1 MPIPARHMRRYERP
15 DAAHLQDHGDR
26 TDNKGDAQNRC
37 QDLRP
42 AQALSRD
49 PLNVMVNENSGADG
63 GQITEAPC
71 KNVWKHPTA
80 GIDEKDPLKNPCG

>member
-1 MPIPARHMRRYERP
+1 MRRYERP

-26 TDNKGDAQNRC
+26 TDNKGDAQDHRRN
-37 QDLRP
+37 LRL

-63 GQITEAPC
+63 RF
-71 KNVWKHPTA
+71 
-80 GIDEKDPLKNPCG
+80 L

>member
-1 MPIPARHMRRYERP
+1 MPIAARHMRRYERP
-15 DAAHLQDHGDR
+15 DAAHLQDRGDR
-26 TDNKGDAQNRC
+26 TDNKGDAQDRC

-63 GQITEAPC
+63 RFR
-71 KNVWKHPTA
+71 
-80 GIDEKDPLKNPCG
+80 